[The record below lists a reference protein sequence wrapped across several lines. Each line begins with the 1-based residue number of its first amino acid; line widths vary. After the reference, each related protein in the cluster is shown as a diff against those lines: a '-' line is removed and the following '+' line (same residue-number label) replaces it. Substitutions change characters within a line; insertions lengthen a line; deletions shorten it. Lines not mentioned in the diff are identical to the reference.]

1 MEPEIVQREILSA
14 KSVDMTSASRQQL
27 IAFIAENTAP
37 LLGTLRS
44 YVQRMGLASGDDVA
58 PVAVE
63 VLQETVV
70 EALGHAERFDPTRQ
84 PMAWLLGIA
93 LNVMKRKKVER
104 AKRSQRELSITHFSA
119 RQAEPV
125 SDDELFDG
133 LINHVPTLNHDA
145 TLAGPEQKFE
155 ADEQARAI
163 LALVSPD
170 DQQVLRLA
178 FLLDFERKA
187 LAQRLGITTV
197 AARVRL
203 HRALSRLRA
212 AWHAQQAADA
222 QPGERGQSEP
232 LASPD
237 PQHDNPSRQSQGTN
251 RRRGAHH
258 E

>member
-1 MEPEIVQREILSA
+1 
-14 KSVDMTSASRQQL
+14 MTSAARQQL

-58 PVAVE
+58 TVAAE

-70 EALGHAERFDPTRQ
+70 EALGHAQRFDPTRQ

-93 LNVMKRKKVER
+93 LNLMRRKKVEL
-104 AKRSQRELSITHFSA
+104 AKRSQRELSITQFSA
-119 RQAEPV
+119 RQMELV
-125 SDDELFDG
+125 SEDELFDG
-133 LINHVPTLNHDA
+133 LINHVA
-145 TLAGPEQKFE
+145 TLAGPEQEFE

-178 FLLDFERKA
+178 FLLDFEREA
-187 LAQRLGITTV
+187 LAQRLGITPV

-212 AWHAQQAADA
+212 AWHAQQTADQRAADA
-222 QPGERGQSEP
+222 RRDKPLRLSEPGEHSQSESP
-232 LASPD
+232 ASSNS
-237 PQHDNPSRQSQGTN
+237 QQDNPSRLSRGAN